1 MNRQI
6 SRITA
11 VLAAALITAGCIIRG
26 DVQYHPQVAE
36 AKTLEEIEAEKKE
49 KQDEIDAKK
58 AELEALAKDISRN
71 EQYQQ
76 TLQEEI
82 DLINGKMLLIDTQLR
97 NVNTEID
104 EKQANIADLEVA
116 IAEQEEAVSE
126 GLENFKQRIRTLYVH
141 GNDSLLSALVGAT
154 DFYDAL
160 AKIDLINRVAKHDDK
175 MCKTLKKQL
184 QALNESRQELTT
196 QVQALTIKQTEM
208 EALRKEFNDSRSEL
222 NSAMAETDVVI
233 LDLNHQ
239 HADAETDL
247 EEYQQY
253 MSDLDAEADAIIQEI
268 LRKEAEEQRKKKEEE
283 QKRAAQEEQ
292 ARIQSSIAASLAA
305 TTTTT
310 ARTTTASKTTATS
323 AAVTTAASN
332 GNSST
337 VTTAASTAQTTAPT
351 TAATTPVVTTTAG
364 TTAPPS
370 YTGGSMVWPAPGYY
384 YITSPFAMRWGSMHN
399 GIDISGAGI
408 HYANACAAA
417 AGTVSRTR
425 TGCTHDYS
433 GFCGCNGGCGNCV
446 YINHGNGLIT
456 IYMHLASVSVSEGQQ
471 VSAGTVIGKIG
482 ATGNSIGNSGGY
494 HLHFAVTVNGTYV
507 NPMNYLS

>member
-26 DVQYHPQVAE
+26 DVQYRPQVAE

-104 EKQANIADLEVA
+104 EKQTNIADLEVA
-116 IAEQEEAVSE
+116 IAEQEASVAE
-126 GLENFKQRIRTLYVH
+126 GLENFKQRIRTIYVH

-222 NSAMAETDVVI
+222 NSAMAETAFAMDE
-233 LDLNHQ
+233 LALSQ
-239 HADAETDL
+239 HDAEMEL
-247 EEYQQY
+247 
-253 MSDLDAEADAIIQEI
+253 SDYEASLNALND
-268 LRKEAEEQRKKKEEE
+268 EAERALAEVIRKEEE
-283 QKRAAQEEQ
+283 EKRRREEEERRRQEEAEQ
-292 ARIQSSIAASLAA
+292 SRIQSSIAASLAA
-305 TTTTT
+305 TTTTKT
-310 ARTTTASKTTATS
+310 TTTTAKT
-323 AAVTTAASN
+323 
-332 GNSST
+332 T
-337 VTTAASTAQTTAPT
+337 VTTAAQSSGAVTTAPNQTTAATAATTAPTTAPT
-351 TAATTPVVTTTAG
+351 TAAVTTTVVTTTA
-364 TTAPPS
+364 PPAYS
-370 YTGGSMVWPAPGYY
+370 GGSMIWPAPGYY
-384 YITSPFAMRWGSMHN
+384 YITSPFGYRWGSPHK
-399 GIDISGAGI
+399 GIDISGGGI

-417 AGTVSRTR
+417 SGRVCLVK

-433 GFCGCNGGCGNCV
+433 GFCGCNGGAGNYV
-446 YINHGNGLIT
+446 MIDHGNGLRT
-456 IYMHLASVSVSEGQQ
+456 VYMHLASVSVSEGQQ
-471 VSAGTVIGKIG
+471 VSAGTVVGKIG

-494 HLHFAVTVNGTYV
+494 HLHFGVSVNNTYV